1 VLFCVHVC
9 VNVTVYTQPN
19 VMTDAE
25 IAGAARSMLA
35 RQLGLTPAQRLLLD
49 VDVRRKDQ
57 MAQKGAPRF
66 LLVLDGG
73 LCNDPPAV

>member
-1 VLFCVHVC
+1 

-25 IAGAARSMLA
+25 IVGATKSMLA
-35 RQLGLTPAQRLLLD
+35 RQLALTAGERGRLD
-49 VDVRRKDQ
+49 VDVRRKDR

-66 LLVLDGG
+66 LIVIDGG
-73 LCNDPPAV
+73 ALEPAPEGVG